1 MSMTQCQ
8 QMLLDKYKVNSEEDK
23 MIMMAVGIG
32 AKEYDFEEEVME
44 FLTSHPEA
52 TLKELYDF
60 AKPFFPELVIVDDD
74 EMDEDDEQ

>member
-1 MSMTQCQ
+1 MMIERYSGKIET
-8 QMLLDKYKVNSEEDK
+8 KEDE
-23 MIMMAVGIG
+23 MNATAVFLG
-32 AKEYDFEEEVME
+32 ASAYDFEEEVME